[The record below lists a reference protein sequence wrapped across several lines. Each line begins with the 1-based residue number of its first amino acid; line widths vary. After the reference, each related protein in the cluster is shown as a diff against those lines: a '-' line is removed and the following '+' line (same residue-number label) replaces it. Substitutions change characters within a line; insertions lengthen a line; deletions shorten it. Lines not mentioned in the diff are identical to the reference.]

1 MKKLIGKLVVCVLA
15 ALMAVSF
22 AACSNSKTIEDYV
35 KSSEVQSQITE
46 LKEDLKDSGMDIE
59 VKGEG
64 DKLIYVYTI
73 DSAYVVDGLAEE
85 LEKAL
90 TAQSSVFEEV
100 ASTLKEATNVSDPI
114 VVVQY
119 VDSDGNEIHSQE
131 FKAK

>member
-64 DKLIYVYTI
+64 DKLIYRQRLC
-73 DSAYVVDGLAEE
+73 G
-85 LEKAL
+85 
-90 TAQSSVFEEV
+90 
-100 ASTLKEATNVSDPI
+100 
-114 VVVQY
+114 
-119 VDSDGNEIHSQE
+119 
-131 FKAK
+131 